1 MEVDERAWAAM
12 PKISRRLLII
22 GPTPPPRGGVS
33 VHIERLAHLLRGA
46 GLDVAIIDESPNQT
60 ADSINIRK
68 IGIFRYLRE
77 LHRSDIVHIHSSIDA
92 LRILHTV
99 VALAMRKKTVVTIH
113 SWRGKSG
120 LTAFLHKLLMPIV
133 DTLIC
138 VNAEIGDHFGSR
150 NVRVMPAFLP
160 PVFEVEAQLPNDLVN
175 WIGKSK
181 AAGKT
186 LISSNASQLE
196 LFGGED
202 LYGLDMCIELMNSLR
217 QKDVALVF
225 VVASLKRGGDRFER
239 YRKMISEH
247 GLSNDMLLIHGENLS
262 YVRLIIE
269 SDIVIRATNTDGDSL
284 TVREALHLGKKVVA
298 SDVIGRP
305 SGAVSFKN
313 RDQLDLNR
321 VVLSVMPPAAVENS
335 DPVEESALAETYLDF
350 YGCR

>member
-1 MEVDERAWAAM
+1 M
-12 PKISRRLLII
+12 PELSERLLII
-22 GPTPPPRGGVS
+22 GPTPPPKGGVS
-33 VHIERLAHLLRGA
+33 VHIERLAHLLREA
-46 GLDVAIIDESPNQT
+46 GLDVGIIDESPNQT

-68 IGIFRYLRE
+68 IGFFRYLRE

-99 VALAMRKKTVVTIH
+99 VALALRKKTVVTIH

-120 LTAFLHKLLMPIV
+120 LTAIIHKILMPIV

-138 VNAEIGDHFGSR
+138 VNAEIGDYFGSG

-160 PVFEVEAQLPNDLVN
+160 PVFDVEPQLPDHLVN
-175 WIGKSK
+175 WIGSNK
-181 AAGKT
+181 ATGKT
-186 LISSNASQLE
+186 LMSSNAYQLE
-196 LFGGED
+196 LLGGED

-217 QKDVALVF
+217 QENVALVF
-225 VVASLKRGGDRFER
+225 IVASLKRGADLFER
-239 YRKMISEH
+239 YGKMISET
-247 GLSNDMLLIHGENLS
+247 GLSDDMLLIHDENLS
-262 YVRLIIE
+262 YVRLILE

-284 TVREALHLGKKVVA
+284 TVREALHLGRTVVA

-305 SGAVSFKN
+305 AGTVCFKN

-321 VVLSVMPPAAVENS
+321 VVLSVMPPAAVEDS
-335 DPVEESALAETYLDF
+335 DPVEESAFAETYLDF